1 MATGVLGLAPK
12 QNEVATYSA
21 TQAQASTP
29 TAVGY
34 KPNEF
39 TVNKQSTVA
48 GQLDEVIKQDSPLLQ
63 QARRRAELKS
73 DQAMTDRGLLNSS
86 LAVGS
91 ATEAADN
98 ALYERALPIAQQ
110 DATTYGTAATN
121 TTNAQNAALYAKMQA
136 DNAAAMRAAEL
147 NTNVS
152 LANADAA
159 TKADAATAGTANQF
173 KQIGL
178 ETDRAYT
185 LADKETA
192 RALQLADKE
201 YQRAMATATL
211 DANTRLQLAN
221 LDNATRLE
229 LANVDRNTRVELSTI
244 ENNYRQLLQ
253 LNQDAAA
260 MYNQMSTNI
269 SNISASNLSQ
279 AAKDAAIR
287 TQLNLLQEGLRAKQA
302 IVGTPATPGTSPS
315 GPTAPN
321 VAALNIG
328 QYFSGNLA
336 KTEIDQKTYE
346 GALAEYRRKVEERD
360 ASWKAWDQGGRSGP
374 WNVPMPTPP
383 NPNDFPKTGTSTT
396 PPPSSTPAPSPTGTP
411 GAPVVPPLS
420 QPPPGIPS
428 WQTPG
433 NPSSRQ
439 F

>member
-12 QNEVATYSA
+12 KDEVATYSA

-39 TVNKQSTVA
+39 TVNKESTVA
-48 GQLDEVIKQDSPLLQ
+48 GQLDSVIKQDSPLLQ

-73 DQAMTDRGLLNSS
+73 NQAMNDRGLLNTS
-86 LAVGS
+86 LAVGA
-91 ATEAADN
+91 ATEAADA
-98 ALYERALPIAQQ
+98 ALYDRALPIAQQ

-121 TTNAQNAALYAKMQA
+121 TTNAQNAAFYAKMQA

-152 LANADAA
+152 LANADAT

-173 KQIGL
+173 KQTGL
-178 ETDRAYT
+178 ETD
-185 LADKETA
+185 
-192 RALQLADKE
+192 RALQLADKD

-229 LANVDRNTRVELSTI
+229 LANVDRNTRVELTTI

-253 LNQDAAA
+253 LNQDAAS
-260 MYNQMSTNI
+260 MYNQVSTNI
-269 SNISASNLSQ
+269 SNISASNMSQ
-279 AAKDAAIR
+279 GAKDSAIQ
-287 TQLNLLQEGLRAKQA
+287 TQLNLLRQGLSAKQA
-302 IVGTPATPGTSPS
+302 VTGTAATTGTSPS

-321 VAALNIG
+321 VAGLNISS
-328 QYFSGNLA
+328 YFNGEIA
-336 KTEIDQKTYE
+336 KQQPDQAGYDTAVARWQE
-346 GALAEYRRKVEERD
+346 AEAAHQARYGIPIPTTAYRSDYRPPTRSD
-360 ASWKAWDQGGRSGP
+360 FGLPPLPTTPAST
-374 WNVPMPTPP
+374 PTP
-383 NPNDFPKTGTSTT
+383 TGTTIPPTTITRPPTTSTT
-396 PPPSSTPAPSPTGTP
+396 VPRTDPSGR
-411 GAPVVPPLS
+411 V
-420 QPPPGIPS
+420 
-428 WQTPG
+428 
-433 NPSSRQ
+433 

>member
-12 QNEVATYSA
+12 QDEVATYSA

-48 GQLDEVIKQDSPLLQ
+48 GQLDDVIKQDSPLLQ

-73 DQAMTDRGLLNSS
+73 NQAMNDRGLLNTS

-178 ETDRAYT
+178 ETDRA
-185 LADKETA
+185 
-192 RALQLADKE
+192 LQLADKD

-315 GPTAPN
+315 GPTAPS

-328 QYFSGNLA
+328 QYFSGTLA
-336 KTEIDQKTYE
+336 KPSLDQAAYDA
-346 GALAEYRRKVEERD
+346 ALAKWNAAEAAHKAKYGVPIPTSAYKDGYRPPVKSDYYLEPG
-360 ASWKAWDQGGRSGP
+360 Q
-374 WNVPMPTPP
+374 TP
-383 NPNDFPKTGTSTT
+383 TT
-396 PPPSSTPAPSPTGTP
+396 PPPSSTPVPSPTGTPGTP